1 MKSRGNAA
9 SNSIFERTM
18 NPQQKPNPKTDRH
31 FFHLLFVASNKHRQS
46 RESFIIQKYK
56 QKVYIAKPIEN
67 SPTPLLP
74 AKVGDN

>member
-18 NPQQKPNPKTDRH
+18 NPQQKPNPKQIGI
-31 FFHLLFVASNKHRQS
+31 FFIYFLWRLINIDNLGNHSLF
-46 RESFIIQKYK
+46 QKYK